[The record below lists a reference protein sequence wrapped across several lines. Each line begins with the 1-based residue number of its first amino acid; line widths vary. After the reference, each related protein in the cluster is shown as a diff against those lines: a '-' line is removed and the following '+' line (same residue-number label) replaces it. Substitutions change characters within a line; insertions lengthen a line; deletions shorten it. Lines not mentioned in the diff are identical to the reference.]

1 MDILV
6 TNNPLVEAQYSS
18 RFKVVFLSTGLTGVL
33 THVRD
38 YVHKGHKL
46 LTHPLS
52 GSVKPNETPYKSVL
66 LSAAAGIDGTAAAAE
81 ITAAAGTAGAQA
93 ETDFQSVSIIEECIT
108 AAQKFPPK
116 QIPEDY
122 LHDLQVVDLALIQSA
137 LQ

>member
-6 TNNPLVEAQYSS
+6 TNNPLVETQYSS
-18 RFKVVFLSTGLTGVL
+18 RFNVVFLSTGLTGVL

-38 YVHKGHKL
+38 YVHMGHKL

-66 LSAAAGIDGTAAAAE
+66 LSAAAGTAG
-81 ITAAAGTAGAQA
+81 IAGTAGTAGTANAQV

-108 AAQKFPPK
+108 AANKFPQK
-116 QIPEDY
+116 HIPEEY

-137 LQ
+137 LL